1 MTTVP
6 DTQDQRPT
14 AHRVLRAARTLLDP
28 ELRAWVRRLP
38 APVARVASYHFGWTD
53 SAGRPDAAPAGKALR
68 PALVLGCAEAVGG
81 RAEDALAPAVA
92 VELTHNF
99 SLLHDDILDG
109 DTTRRHRATAWAV
122 FGSSAALLAG
132 DALLNQAFRV
142 FAEPDA
148 PAHALTG
155 VRWLSEAT
163 TQLIEGEQADLHFEE
178 RSQVSLG
185 ECLLMTERKTA
196 ALLACACALGALW
209 GGGDERSVEALRRFG
224 HHLGMAFQL
233 TDDLLGIWG
242 DPEVTG
248 KPAGADLAS
257 RKKSLPV
264 VAALESKTPAGR
276 RLAELYTEEEPE
288 GADGADGTE
297 GAEDGGVPVAT
308 LTDLVAEAGGRA
320 WAERAAAEQLTLA
333 LGALTGLGV
342 AGEGEAVARLRALA
356 LMVCRRES

>member
-6 DTQDQRPT
+6 DTQDDRTT
-14 AHRVLRAARTLLDP
+14 ARRALHEARALLDP

-38 APVARVASYHFGWTD
+38 PPVARVASYHFGWTD

-68 PALVLGCAEAVGG
+68 PALVFASAEAVGG
-81 RAEDALAPAVA
+81 RAEEALTPAVA

-109 DTTRRHRATAWAV
+109 DTTRRHRATAWVV

-132 DALLNQAFRV
+132 DALLNQAIRV
-142 FAEPDA
+142 LAEPDA

-163 TQLIEGEQADLHFEE
+163 NQLIEGEQADLHFEE
-178 RSQVSLG
+178 RSRVSLD
-185 ECLLMTERKTA
+185 ECLLMAERKTA

-209 GGGDERSVEALRRFG
+209 GGGDERSVDALRRFG

-264 VAALESKTPAGR
+264 VAALDSGTPAAR
-276 RLAELYTEEEPE
+276 RLAELYADDDTERE
-288 GADGADGTE
+288 GGG
-297 GAEDGGVPVAT
+297 DGGVAVAT
-308 LTDLVAEAGGRA
+308 LAELVTEAGGRA
-320 WAERAAAEQLTLA
+320 WAERAAADQLAGARAALA
-333 LGALTGLGV
+333 DLNAAQGT
-342 AGEGEAVARLRALA
+342 EAVDRLATLA
-356 LMVCRRES
+356 LMVCHRDR

>member
-6 DTQDQRPT
+6 DTQDERDT
-14 AHRVLRAARTLLDP
+14 ARGALREARVLLDP
-28 ELRAWVRRLP
+28 ELRAWVGRLP
-38 APVARVASYHFGWTD
+38 PPVARVASYHFGWTD
-53 SAGRPDAAPAGKALR
+53 SAGRPDTAPAGKALR
-68 PALVLGCAEAVGG
+68 PTLVFAAAEAVGG
-81 RAEDALAPAVA
+81 RAQDALAPAVA

-122 FGSSAALLAG
+122 FGSSSALLAG
-132 DALLNQAFRV
+132 DALLNQAVRV
-142 FAEPDA
+142 LTEADA

-155 VRWLSEAT
+155 VRWLTEAT
-163 TQLIEGEQADLHFEE
+163 TQLIEGEQSDLHFEE

-196 ALLACACALGALW
+196 ALLACACALGGLW
-209 GGGDERSVEALRRFG
+209 GGGEERAVDALRRFG

-264 VAALESKTPAGR
+264 VAALDSGTPAAR
-276 RLAELYTEEEPE
+276 RLAELYTDEEPVDGE
-288 GADGADGTE
+288 EPGDGAE
-297 GAEDGGVPVAT
+297 GGPTVEALAA
-308 LTDLVAEAGGRA
+308 LVEEAGGRA
-320 WAERAAAEQLTLA
+320 WAERAAAEQL
-333 LGALTGLGV
+333 
-342 AGEGEAVARLRALA
+342 ALA
-356 LMVCRRES
+356 EEALAPLPTTGEPVERLLSLAEMACRRSS